1 MLDKINSVYE
11 INATPYKTMLWTD
24 WHTKVSK
31 QYKIFQKDVST
42 CLHLLNNSKGSHS
55 QNIFN
60 AVIR

>member
-1 MLDKINSVYE
+1 MKS
-11 INATPYKTMLWTD
+11 TPYKTMLWTD

-31 QYKIFQKDVST
+31 QYKIFQKKKVST

>member
-1 MLDKINSVYE
+1 MKS
-11 INATPYKTMLWTD
+11 TPYKTMLWTD
-24 WHTKVSK
+24 WHTRVSK